1 MLDHAALTLLERFSW
16 SHKRYLDVLIIGSY
30 ANVLKKH
37 FDEHVISKKHSI
49 TITQFENCVF
59 ESAFLPF
66 GQDSFDCIF
75 SFFDMQ
81 WINDVPGY
89 LKQLHY
95 ILRPGGLLN
104 GVFIGGCSFIEMKE
118 QFSQMEL
125 LHANGA
131 SLSFMPTIHASDTA
145 DLVQRAGFACPISD
159 RYTYQFHATW
169 MKIYATLKKIQATG
183 FLKDTVHLTKEGLKY
198 LSSIDAQQHTIET
211 IFFSGLGVGYET
223 EKGNRTLFSTQGMR
237 LEK

>member
-1 MLDHAALTLLERFSW
+1 MIDHAALTLLERFSW
-16 SHKRYLDVLIIGSY
+16 SHKKYLNVLIIGSY
-30 ANVLKKH
+30 GNIFKKH
-37 FDEHVISKKHSI
+37 CDEHVISKEHSI

-95 ILRPGGLLN
+95 ILKPGGLLS
-104 GVFIGGCSFIEMKE
+104 GVFIGGSSFIEMKE
-118 QFSQMEL
+118 KFSQMEL

-131 SLSFMPTIHASDTA
+131 SLSFMPTIHASDAA

-159 RYTYQFHATW
+159 RYTDQFHATW
-169 MKIYATLKKIQATG
+169 MQIYAILKKLQATG
-183 FLKDTVHLTKEGLKY
+183 FLKDVGHLTKEGLKY
-198 LSSIDAQQHTIET
+198 LYGVDAQQHTIET
-211 IFFSGLGVGYET
+211 IFFSGLGVGRDA
-223 EKGNRTLFSTQGMR
+223 EKGNHTLFSTQGMF
-237 LEK
+237 LKK